1 MKEVWQKTLGEEIQ
15 TPFANAFR
23 RSDEPFGS
31 DKPDMRFGLEIV
43 DFSEDFR
50 NSDFKVFAEPSR
62 REEQSRL
69 STPRDLQTSH
79 KANSSTLKKPPSLLV
94 RKVSPSSNPK
104 TENGSLLSLSFSP
117 IPSGK
122 SFGQNCPSK
131 TGTSFSLPPDL
142 GKAHAIFSDAR
153 ALKPL
158 PCWKNAVQNYAIPKI
173 GNFYGSLIFLS

>member
-15 TPFANAFR
+15 TPFAMPFEEAMNR
-23 RSDEPFGS
+23 FGS
-31 DKPDMRFGLEIV
+31 DKPDMRFGLEM
-43 DFSEDFR
+43 STFR
-50 NSDFKVFAEPSR
+50 KTSATPTSRYSLEPSR